1 MRRSLQAKL
10 IISYLVVAL
19 ITVLV
24 VSIIVRSNSGQS
36 LMNLVMEQQTTLM
49 KENLQAY
56 YTANGTLDG
65 FVAAY
70 LQSAPGGPGSA
81 PSNGPGAQLKTDLLR
96 GVHGLLDAGYHA
108 MIPMQG
114 YNVGDVVKVSAPNQ
128 LIEVDVDGKPIAY
141 ILPDTRNQ
149 FSFSAEE
156 ELYLR
161 RTTLAIGL
169 ASGAGVLTA
178 VITAILL
185 SGRLLKPIRQLTQ
198 ASKRMSSGDL
208 DQRVP
213 VVSQDELGQLTDTFN
228 QMSANLAKAD
238 QERKRLTADITHDLS
253 TPLQIISG
261 YIEMLE
267 EREVTL
273 TPQRIEILKTEINHL
288 SRLVGDLT
296 MLSQVEGGGLA
307 IQLLPVQPSA
317 LMERVFRAY
326 QPIAARQDV
335 KLTLD
340 VPTSLPNILVDE
352 GRMVQVLKNLL
363 ENALRY
369 TPRGGTIRLSASA
382 NEKVQLRVTDSGLG
396 IEAEDLPY
404 VFDRFYRADKARQAN
419 SGKMGLGLAISKALV
434 EAQGG
439 SILAE
444 SPGKGLGTSIVVNF
458 PKV

>member
-1 MRRSLQAKL
+1 MRRSLQGKL

-24 VSIIVRSNSGQS
+24 VSIIVRLNSGQS
-36 LMNLVMEQQTTLM
+36 LMNLVMEQQTTLL

-56 YTANGTLDG
+56 YTTNGTLDG
-65 FVAAY
+65 FAESY
-70 LQSAPGGPGSA
+70 FEGAPGGPGSM
-81 PSNGPGAQLKTDLLR
+81 PPNGPGEQLRSDLLR

-108 MIPMQG
+108 MIPMPG
-114 YNVGDVVKVSAPNQ
+114 FNIGDVVPTSAIKQ
-128 LIEVDVDGKPIAY
+128 MIEVDASGKPIAY

-169 ASGAGVLTA
+169 ASLAGVMTA
-178 VITAILL
+178 VITGILL
-185 SGRLLKPIRQLTQ
+185 SGRLVKPIRQLTK
-198 ASKRMSSGDL
+198 ASKRMASGEL
-208 DQRVP
+208 EQRVP

-228 QMSANLAKAD
+228 QMSANLVKAD
-238 QERKRLTADITHDLS
+238 QQRKRMTADITHDLS

-267 EREVTL
+267 EEEVML
-273 TPQRIEILKTEINHL
+273 TPQRIEILKTEIGHL
-288 SRLVGDLT
+288 RRLVGDLT
-296 MLSQVEGGGLA
+296 TLSQVEAGGLA
-307 IQLLPVQPSA
+307 FQFQRVQPSV
-317 LMERVFRAY
+317 LIERVFQAY
-326 QPIAARQDV
+326 QPIAARQNV
-335 KLTLD
+335 VLTLD
-340 VPTSLPNILVDE
+340 LPTSMPNILVDE
-352 GRMVQVLKNLL
+352 GRMEQVLKNLL

-369 TPRGGTIRLSASA
+369 TPQGGSIRLSASA
-382 NEKVQLRVTDSGLG
+382 GEKVQLRVTDSGSG

-404 VFDRFYRADKARQAN
+404 VFDRFYRADKARQTN

-439 SILAE
+439 AISAE
-444 SPGKGLGTSIVVNF
+444 SPGKGFGTSIVMDF
-458 PKV
+458 PAA